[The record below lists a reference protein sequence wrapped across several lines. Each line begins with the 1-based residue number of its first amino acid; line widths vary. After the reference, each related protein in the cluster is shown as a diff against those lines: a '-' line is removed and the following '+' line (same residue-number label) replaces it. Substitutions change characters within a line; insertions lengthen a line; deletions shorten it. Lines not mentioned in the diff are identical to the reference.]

1 MELVSSYLN
10 SFEGKLTLIGVA
22 LQAIIFFA
30 IADNQIRSKIA
41 LKQNGKKSKKNKTI
55 KR

>member
-1 MELVSSYLN
+1 MELASSIFN
-10 SFEGKLTLIGVA
+10 SFEGKLIIIGVA

-41 LKQNGKKSKKNKTI
+41 LKKESKNIKKTKLGNK
-55 KR
+55 